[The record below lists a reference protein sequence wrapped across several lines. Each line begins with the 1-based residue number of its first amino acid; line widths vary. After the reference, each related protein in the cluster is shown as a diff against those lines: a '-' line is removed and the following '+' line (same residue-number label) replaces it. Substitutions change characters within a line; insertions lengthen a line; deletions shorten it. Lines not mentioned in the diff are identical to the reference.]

1 MTEDLEQVAP
11 QLFSFAPSGDSIA
24 SRSLD
29 LDSEQRAIMAKG
41 KAPPKDT
48 VLPKDKVL
56 TKRERLPKDDMPPTD
71 KALPKAG
78 VEQVLEAFWRQC
90 HCPWNPYS
98 PRLLV
103 QGSLRRPSRLLL
115 PSPLEL
121 PACAA
126 L

>member
-78 VEQVLEAFWRQC
+78 VEQ
-90 HCPWNPYS
+90 
-98 PRLLV
+98 
-103 QGSLRRPSRLLL
+103 
-115 PSPLEL
+115 
-121 PACAA
+121 
-126 L
+126 